1 MVSYFVSTFLTL
13 AKICQSLTLMKKFHF
28 SFLVQISHHVT
39 VSLKQYPVILSDKSS
54 RGSEGQMVKFEI
66 KLWQHKIHNTYRC
79 FSSAFTC
86 LGLLVGIFTASMHW
100 TRLRHGRSHIWKMV
114 KLLVFY
120 SVWSPPLPN
129 SSYISDIKLWISI
142 DFFYI
147 FYEVWYAFYVM
158 RIVTSKEEK

>member
-39 VSLKQYPVILSDKSS
+39 VSLKHLNVQVPCHFISLSDKSS

-114 KLLVFY
+114 KLFVFY
-120 SVWSPPLPN
+120 SVWFPPPQSLL
-129 SSYISDIKLWISI
+129 Y
-142 DFFYI
+142 FRY
-147 FYEVWYAFYVM
+147 
-158 RIVTSKEEK
+158 